1 VSPQRKLRGTRD
13 RREAYEAGE
22 TVELYIQLAIGS
34 ILISNFVLMKF
45 LGLCPFLGVSKR
57 TSDSVGMGL
66 AVIFVMTLASAV
78 TSVLYHFVLL
88 PPEEGT
94 FHLLASVGLPVPS
107 GGLVLVLKTI
117 SYILVIAALVQ
128 FVEMVLRKTVP
139 SLYRA
144 LGIYLPLI
152 TTNCAV
158 MGVALLNTTD
168 WKLTASA
175 PPIHVAA
182 FNGFCAGVGF
192 LLAMV
197 LMSGIRERLA
207 DARVPKSLKG
217 LPIAFISAGL
227 MALAFMGFTKL
238 FGIAV

>member
-1 VSPQRKLRGTRD
+1 M
-13 RREAYEAGE
+13 A
-22 TVELYIQLAIGS
+22 LYLQLAIGS
-34 ILISNFVLMKF
+34 ILISNFVLAKF

-78 TSVLYHFVLL
+78 TSLLYAHVLL
-88 PPEEGT
+88 PPADGR
-94 FHLLASVGLPVPS
+94 FHLLAALGMPVPA

-128 FVEMVLRKTVP
+128 FVEMVLRKAVP
-139 SLYRA
+139 SLYQA

-168 WKLTASA
+168 WKLGGGA
-175 PPIHVAA
+175 PPVHVAA
-182 FNGFCAGVGF
+182 FSGFCAGVGF
-192 LLAMV
+192 LLAML

-207 DARVPKSLKG
+207 EHPVPKAMKG
-217 LPIAFISAGL
+217 LPIAFVSAGL
-227 MALAFMGFTKL
+227 MALAFMGFAKL
-238 FGIAV
+238 FGITM

>member
-1 VSPQRKLRGTRD
+1 
-13 RREAYEAGE
+13 
-22 TVELYIQLAIGS
+22 VEVGYVELAIGS
-34 ILISNFVLMKF
+34 ILVSNFVLMKF

-78 TSVLYHFVLL
+78 TAALYRHVLL
-88 PPEEGT
+88 AGT
-94 FHLLASVGLPVPS
+94 AEHTNVLEALGLPLPA

-128 FVEMVLRKTVP
+128 FVEMVLKKSVP
-139 SLYRA
+139 ALYRA

-168 WKLTASA
+168 WRGSA
-175 PPIHVAA
+175 AGLPVHKAA

-192 LLAMV
+192 LLVM
-197 LMSGIRERLA
+197 LFMSGIRERLA
-207 DARVPKSLKG
+207 EARVPRALQG
-217 LPIAFISAGL
+217 LPIAFICAGL